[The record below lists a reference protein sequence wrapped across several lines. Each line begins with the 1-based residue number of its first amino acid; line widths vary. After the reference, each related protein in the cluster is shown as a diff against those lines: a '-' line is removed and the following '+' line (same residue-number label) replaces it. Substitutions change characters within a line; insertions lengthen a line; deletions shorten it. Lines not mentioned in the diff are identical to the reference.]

1 MALSRDPLSSPA
13 IIPVIIE
20 AAINGARTKADNPHV
35 PLDTDEIVDGITACV
50 EAGASV
56 IHMHAG
62 QSIVGAGGH
71 HDSAMYRVVLAR
83 ALERH
88 PGLLIYPTLPGGGP
102 GTTMEGRLA
111 HVRELAEMGLADLVP
126 VDPGTMNLGR
136 IGRSGRP
143 PANSHVYE
151 TTFAD
156 VDWAFRFCNQAG
168 LACTL
173 SAFEPGFVRL
183 VEAHRRAGTLPKAAV
198 VKLEFG
204 TDALLFGLKP
214 GLRGL
219 EAWLDLFDGD
229 AIAWMVSLRDGD
241 VNDLL
246 AGLAIERGGH
256 VRVGIE
262 DYVGPGTPRNE
273 ELVATA
279 ARIARSLGRRPA
291 RPDEVRG
298 LIMSEP
304 GGTQERKEQGR
315 KE

>member
-1 MALSRDPLSSPA
+1 MASPRDPLSS
-13 IIPVIIE
+13 PVIIE

-35 PLDTDEIVDGITACV
+35 PLTAAEIVDSITACV

-62 QSIVGAGGH
+62 QPIVGAGGH
-71 HDSAMYRVVLAR
+71 HDSAMYRDVFAR
-83 ALERH
+83 ALQRH

-102 GTTMEGRLA
+102 DTTMEQRLS
-111 HVRELAEMGLADLVP
+111 HVRELAGMGLAGAVP

-136 IGRSGRP
+136 ISRRGRP
-143 PANSHVYE
+143 PANGHVYQ

-156 VDWAFRFCNQAG
+156 TDWAFRFCSDAG
-168 LACTL
+168 LPCTL

-183 VEAHRRAGTLPKAAV
+183 VEAHRRAGTLPAATI

-204 TDALLFGLKP
+204 IDALLFGLKP
-214 GLRGL
+214 GLHGL
-219 EAWLDLFDGD
+219 EAWLDLFDSD
-229 AIAWMVSLRDGD
+229 DIAWMVTLRDGD

-262 DYVGPGTPRNE
+262 DYGGPATPRNE
-273 ELVATA
+273 ALVAAA
-279 ARIARSLGRRPA
+279 ARIARGLGRPPA

-298 LIMSEP
+298 LITS
-304 GGTQERKEQGR
+304 QSRNSQGR